1 MSVKKS
7 IAVCKLNGAHA
18 AIEDNTK
25 HVESRLQEN
34 KKLLVH
40 LSLHCL
46 FCLLLGVHNTS
57 KFKEESCSDSKL
69 LYIHAVEIQCYRE
82 TRILFSLRAEHLSAW
97 LCAIRAQHLCVP
109 SARQSDF
116 QNYGAQTCS
125 KAVSAISR
133 TTGWFSLQLPRR
145 DSNWKRV
152 SIMAAMGHCRQLT

>member
-1 MSVKKS
+1 MLYFFLSLSFVFLSNPLELLLFYNSRPQNITARNWHKRHLMSVKKS

-82 TRILFSLRAEHLSAW
+82 TRILFSLRAEHLSA
-97 LCAIRAQHLCVP
+97 
-109 SARQSDF
+109 
-116 QNYGAQTCS
+116 
-125 KAVSAISR
+125 
-133 TTGWFSLQLPRR
+133 
-145 DSNWKRV
+145 
-152 SIMAAMGHCRQLT
+152 